1 MNEEFYNRGLEKAQ
15 QKDYAGAI
23 AEFNQA
29 IQADPY
35 FSAAYVKRGLAYYDS
50 GAILQ
55 AVSDYTEAIK
65 LDNKSV
71 QAYYCRALARLA
83 LKNLPGCLEDAEK
96 VIQLNLNF
104 AAGYDLRG
112 IVRRKQGYIQDAI
125 AKRSVGIANFK
136 KAAELYLEQ
145 KDAENCRLC
154 LEKIK
159 QIQPKKETTVNPP
172 SSKPTPVISTQD
184 YFTQLLDKAEKGD
197 TGEAIADLNWILKAD
212 SQDAQAYCCRG
223 VVRCKMGNYREAIAD
238 FNQALQLNFQDAIVY
253 RNRGKARSQLG
264 DHQGALLDFNQAIK
278 IEPENGLVY
287 VARGNVYRSMGNYLA
302 AIQNYAQ
309 ALQINPHNPQA
320 YYNRGLVYTFLEEM
334 SKAIA
339 DYQKAASIFCE
350 QEDWENYQQVLDSLQ
365 KIQSS
370 VQGINKTTYNLLR
383 QKLLRL
389 VGGYWEIAQR
399 LIQQKKNVY
408 PGMSEEWYLQ
418 KVINDWESD
427 RP

>member
-1 MNEEFYNRGLEKAQ
+1 
-15 QKDYAGAI
+15 
-23 AEFNQA
+23 
-29 IQADPY
+29 
-35 FSAAYVKRGLAYYDS
+35 
-50 GAILQ
+50 
-55 AVSDYTEAIK
+55 
-65 LDNKSV
+65 
-71 QAYYCRALARLA
+71 
-83 LKNLPGCLEDAEK
+83 
-96 VIQLNLNF
+96 
-104 AAGYDLRG
+104 
-112 IVRRKQGYIQDAI
+112 
-125 AKRSVGIANFK
+125 
-136 KAAELYLEQ
+136 
-145 KDAENCRLC
+145 
-154 LEKIK
+154 
-159 QIQPKKETTVNPP
+159 
-172 SSKPTPVISTQD
+172 
-184 YFTQLLDKAEKGD
+184 
-197 TGEAIADLNWILKAD
+197 
-212 SQDAQAYCCRG
+212 
-223 VVRCKMGNYREAIAD
+223 MGNYREAIAD